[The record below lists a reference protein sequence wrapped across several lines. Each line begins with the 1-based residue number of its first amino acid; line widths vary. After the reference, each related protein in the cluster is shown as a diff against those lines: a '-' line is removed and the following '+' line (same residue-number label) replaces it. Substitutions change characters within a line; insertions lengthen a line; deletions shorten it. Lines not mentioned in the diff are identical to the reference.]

1 MCGPECKP
9 PGANVPS
16 SVSTAIASH
25 LPEIE
30 RVCRDFKVRRLLVF
44 GSAMTPEF
52 DPERSDV
59 DLLVEFAPGVDL
71 GPWLSRLT
79 RLKAA
84 LESVLRRS
92 VDLVTPSALRNPYF
106 RTEAEKTL
114 TPIYDAAEVAP
125 LAG

>member
-1 MCGPECKP
+1 MCGPECKFHDVN
-9 PGANVPS
+9 APS
-16 SVSTAIASH
+16 LINAELASH
-25 LPEIE
+25 LPEIQ
-30 RVCRDFKVRRLLVF
+30 RVCRDFEVRRLLVF

-59 DLLVEFAPGVDL
+59 DLLVEFAPDADL

-84 LESVLRRS
+84 LETVLRRG
-92 VDLVTPSALRNPYF
+92 VDVVTPAALRNPYF

-125 LAG
+125 IAG